1 MVTGVHLSRLLFSEN
16 LSDITSRQ
24 RGCSGRIPEQPHHFV
39 RAKAPHLLNAV
50 SLDNRRRAGFDWPVC
65 DSHIATPKRNHMTT
79 QIQMYSRYEAAAML
93 GISFVTL
100 DRLTKDG
107 KIRTTN
113 IGRRVLFAGNDLRSF
128 I

>member
-1 MVTGVHLSRLLFSEN
+1 
-16 LSDITSRQ
+16 
-24 RGCSGRIPEQPHHFV
+24 
-39 RAKAPHLLNAV
+39 
-50 SLDNRRRAGFDWPVC
+50 
-65 DSHIATPKRNHMTT
+65 MTT

-128 I
+128 IRSQKKAAR